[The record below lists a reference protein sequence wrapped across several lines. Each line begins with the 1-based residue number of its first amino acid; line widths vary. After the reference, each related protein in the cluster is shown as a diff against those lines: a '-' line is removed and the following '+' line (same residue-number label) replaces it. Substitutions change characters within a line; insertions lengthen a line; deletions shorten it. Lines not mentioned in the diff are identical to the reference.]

1 MQEEII
7 NNIRFR
13 PTGIR
18 NYWISENGD
27 IINRDNKDA
36 LLKPFVTNDNHLRI
50 ELKVAPGVPK
60 KFFIHRLVHKV
71 FNEEELIDG
80 MVVEHLDSN
89 PTNNHYSNLKQ
100 STQKENINTAIE
112 NRSFGFSRMEPME
125 VYDKKTDTYLY
136 FDSISDFSLY
146 TKINCDSK
154 TKLHKYKK
162 FKDRYELVW

>member
-50 ELKVAPGVPK
+50 ELKVA
-60 KFFIHRLVHKV
+60 
-71 FNEEELIDG
+71 
-80 MVVEHLDSN
+80 
-89 PTNNHYSNLKQ
+89 
-100 STQKENINTAIE
+100 
-112 NRSFGFSRMEPME
+112 SRC
-125 VYDKKTDTYLY
+125 
-136 FDSISDFSLY
+136 S
-146 TKINCDSK
+146 
-154 TKLHKYKK
+154 
-162 FKDRYELVW
+162 